1 MLVAEIK
8 LLEVMAK
15 KEIRTIEEVHKN
27 SGLSRKA
34 ISKIINKET
43 KRISTDT
50 IAKLCKAL
58 KCDIN
63 ELVVLKNASPDNN
76 DLTYK

>member
-1 MLVAEIK
+1 MTDYPAVEIK

-15 KEIRTIEEVHKN
+15 REIRTIEEVHKK

-34 ISKIINKET
+34 VSKILNKET

-58 KCDIN
+58 NCEIN
-63 ELVVLKNASPDNN
+63 ELVVIKN
-76 DLTYK
+76 

>member
-8 LLEVMAK
+8 LLEVMGK
-15 KEIRTIEEVHKN
+15 KEIRTIEELHKK
-27 SGLSRKA
+27 SGLSRKS

-50 IAKLCKAL
+50 IAKLCNAL
-58 KCDIN
+58 DCEIG
-63 ELVVLKNASPDNN
+63 ELIEIK
-76 DLTYK
+76 K

>member
-8 LLEVMAK
+8 LLEVMGK
-15 KEIRTIEEVHKN
+15 KEIRTIEEVHQK

-50 IAKLCKAL
+50 VAKLCKAL
-58 KCDIN
+58 DCQIN
-63 ELVVLKNASPDNN
+63 ELIVLKEGEI
-76 DLTYK
+76 

>member
-1 MLVAEIK
+1 MPTAEIK
-8 LLEVMAK
+8 LLEVMGK
-15 KEIRTIEEVHKN
+15 KEIRTIEEVHQK

-34 ISKIINKET
+34 VSKIINKET

-58 KCDIN
+58 DCDIN
-63 ELVVLKNASPDNN
+63 ELIVIK
-76 DLTYK
+76 K

>member
-1 MLVAEIK
+1 MPIAEIK
-8 LLEVMAK
+8 LLEVMGRK
-15 KEIRTIEEVHKN
+15 GIRTIEEVHKN

-43 KRISTDT
+43 QRISTDT

-58 KCDIN
+58 DCEI
-63 ELVVLKNASPDNN
+63 N
-76 DLTYK
+76 DLIVIKK

>member
-1 MLVAEIK
+1 MTTNYPAVEIK
-8 LLEVMAK
+8 LLEVMGK
-15 KEIRTIEEVHKN
+15 REIRTIEEVHQK

-43 KRISTDT
+43 KKISTET

-58 KCDIN
+58 ECEIS
-63 ELVVLKNASPDNN
+63 ELIVIKKGA
-76 DLTYK
+76 

>member
-1 MLVAEIK
+1 MPFAEIK
-8 LLEVMAK
+8 LLEVMGRK
-15 KEIRTIEEVHKN
+15 GIRTIEEVHKN

-43 KRISTDT
+43 QRISTDT

-58 KCDIN
+58 DCEI
-63 ELVVLKNASPDNN
+63 N
-76 DLTYK
+76 DLIVIKK

>member
-1 MLVAEIK
+1 MPIAEIK
-8 LLEVMAK
+8 LLEVMGR
-15 KEIRTIEEVHKN
+15 KEIRTIEEVHRK

-58 KCDIN
+58 DCEIN
-63 ELVVLKNASPDNN
+63 DLVVIK
-76 DLTYK
+76 K

>member
-15 KEIRTIEEVHKN
+15 KEVRTIEHVHQK

-34 ISKIINKET
+34 ISKIISKET

-58 KCDIN
+58 DCEIN
-63 ELVVLKNASPDNN
+63 ELIVLKEEE
-76 DLTYK
+76 

>member
-1 MLVAEIK
+1 MTTVEIK

-15 KEIRTIEEVHKN
+15 REIRTIEEVHKR

-34 ISKIINKET
+34 VSKIINKET

-50 IAKLCKAL
+50 IAKLCNAL
-58 KCDIN
+58 DCDVD
-63 ELVVLKNASPDNN
+63 ELIVIK
-76 DLTYK
+76 K

>member
-1 MLVAEIK
+1 MPVVEIK
-8 LLEVMAK
+8 LLEVMGK
-15 KEIRTIEEVHKN
+15 KEIRTIEEVHKR

-43 KRISTDT
+43 KKISTDT

-58 KCDIN
+58 NCPIG
-63 ELVVLKNASPDNN
+63 ELVVFKEEEEVE
-76 DLTYK
+76 

>member
-1 MLVAEIK
+1 MTTVEIK

-15 KEIRTIEEVHKN
+15 RGIRTIEEVHKR

-34 ISKIINKET
+34 VSKIINKET

-50 IAKLCKAL
+50 IAKLCKGL
-58 KCDIN
+58 NCDVE
-63 ELVVLKNASPDNN
+63 ELIVIK
-76 DLTYK
+76 K

>member
-1 MLVAEIK
+1 MPTAEIK

-15 KEIRTIEEVHKN
+15 KEIRTIEEVHKK

-43 KRISTDT
+43 KRINTDT

-58 KCDIN
+58 GCEIH
-63 ELVVLKNASPDNN
+63 ELIVIK
-76 DLTYK
+76 K